1 MLIAVLMRR
10 VRAFLR
16 WLSVAPVSLAL
27 LGNQVFPADNPWN
40 QEITNA
46 PVAANSTA
54 VMNSIISTF
63 GNGRLHPD
71 FGEDSYNTDPLFG
84 IPYNVVHGN
93 SIAATSIVIGAYADQ
108 SDVQP
113 VPLPA
118 NPVLEGDLQNGP
130 VVGLNNR
137 GDSHLLVYDEDK
149 NIEYEFYNVS
159 RPSENRDG
167 KWHAAQESVWNLNT
181 DSFRQIG
188 WTSAD
193 AAGLPILPGLVR
205 PDEGLPISQGGQ
217 GVINHAIRFTLQNSV
232 ILNQFIYPASH
243 VANPGNNDPRIQ
255 PPMGSRFRLKA
266 SVDISNLDPESK
278 IIAQA
283 MKDYG
288 LILADNGSNF
298 FFSGASYSVDA
309 NNNHVLTWND
319 DDIQS
324 TTNGLKSLTYSDFEL
339 VDLTPIVSAT
349 SRPIAGAGTVITVTG
364 QNFSGSAGNLQVLFG
379 TTPGANVTVIDDAH
393 LTVTV
398 PANLTGNFDIRVQ
411 SGAPDPNDSENVN
424 SPLFGYGISAI
435 TTGDAITL
443 ALAGDADLNGTVDLT
458 DLSTVLN
465 HFGQTT
471 SAWGDGNFDGASTI
485 DLTDLS
491 DVLNTFGQSNPNAN
505 ASSFVLQPSTF
516 PTPTPEPVSLA
527 AISLPFLPLLLR
539 RKPSSP

>member
-1 MLIAVLMRR
+1 MRIEMLIRR
-10 VRAFLR
+10 VRAFFR
-16 WLSVAPVSLAL
+16 FLSAAPVSLAL

-40 QEITNA
+40 QKITNA
-46 PVAANSTA
+46 PVAANSNA

-71 FGEDSYNTDPLFG
+71 FGQDTYGSDPLFG

-93 SIAATSIVIGAYADQ
+93 STAATSVVIGAYADQ

-149 NIEYEFYNVS
+149 NIAYEFYNVS
-159 RPSENRDG
+159 RPSENSDG

-205 PDEGLPISQGGQ
+205 PDEALPVSQGGQ

-232 ILNQFIYPASH
+232 ILDQFIYPASH
-243 VANPGNNDPRIQ
+243 VANPGNNDPSVQ
-255 PPMGSRFRLKA
+255 PPMGARFRLRA

-309 NNNHVLTWND
+309 SNNHVLTWND
-319 DDIQS
+319 NDIQS
-324 TTNGLKSLTYSDFEL
+324 STTGLKSLTYSDFEM
-339 VDLTPIVSAT
+339 VDLTPIVTAI
-349 SRPIAGAGTVITVTG
+349 SRPVAGASSVITVTG

-379 TTPGANVTVIDDAH
+379 TTPGSNVTVIDDSH

-398 PANLTGNFDIRVQ
+398 PANLTGKFDIRVQ
-411 SGAPDPNDSENVN
+411 SGAADPNDSENVN
-424 SPLFGYGISAI
+424 SPLFGYGTSAISAA
-435 TTGDAITL
+435 DAITL
-443 ALAGDADLNGTVDLT
+443 ALAGDADTNGTVDLT

-465 HFGQTT
+465 HFGEIS
-471 SAWGDGNFDGASTI
+471 SAWSDGNFDDAATI

-491 DVLNTFGQSNPNAN
+491 AVLNNFGTQYPAPA
-505 ASSFVLQPSTF
+505 ASAAAVPA
-516 PTPTPEPVSLA
+516 PEPA
-527 AISLPFLPLLLR
+527 TISLLIVAMLLASLR
-539 RKPSSP
+539 RP